1 MKNDYAVFYVRMAFI
16 CNFARLFNIV
26 AILFVGIANFQI
38 SQKMVISKNK
48 VVSLTYELKL
58 DNAEGEV
65 VDMADAAQPLVFLY
79 GAGNM
84 LPKFESNLAE
94 LKADDN
100 FEFTLS
106 SDDAYGPVI
115 EEAVVDLPIDIFMV
129 DGKIDPD
136 MLFVGN
142 VIPMQDNEGR
152 PLDGTVVSIS
162 DDKVK
167 MDFNHPMAGKTL
179 HFTGKILE
187 LREATAEEISHG
199 HVHGPH
205 GHHH

>member
-1 MKNDYAVFYVRMAFI
+1 MAFI

-26 AILFVGIANFQI
+26 AILFVGSANIQI
-38 SQKMVISKNK
+38 SQKMIISKNK
-48 VVSLTYELKL
+48 VVSLTYKLKL

-94 LKADDN
+94 LKANDD

-115 EEAVVDLPIDIFMV
+115 EEAVVELPIDIFMV

>member
-1 MKNDYAVFYVRMAFI
+1 MAFI

>member
-1 MKNDYAVFYVRMAFI
+1 MAFI
-16 CNFARLFNIV
+16 CNFAWLFNIV

-152 PLDGTVVSIS
+152 PLDGTVVSIT

>member
-1 MKNDYAVFYVRMAFI
+1 MAFI

-26 AILFVGIANFQI
+26 AILFVGSANIQI
-38 SQKMVISKNK
+38 SQKMIISKNK

-94 LKADDN
+94 LKANDD

-115 EEAVVDLPIDIFMV
+115 EEAVVELPIDIFMV

>member
-1 MKNDYAVFYVRMAFI
+1 MAFI

-26 AILFVGIANFQI
+26 AIPFVGIANFQI

-94 LKADDN
+94 LKANDS

-115 EEAVVDLPIDIFMV
+115 EEAVVDLPVDIFMV

>member
-1 MKNDYAVFYVRMAFI
+1 MAFI

-26 AILFVGIANFQI
+26 AILFVGSANIQI
-38 SQKMVISKNK
+38 SQKMIISKNK

-94 LKADDN
+94 LKANDD

-106 SDDAYGPVI
+106 SDDAYCPVI
-115 EEAVVDLPIDIFMV
+115 EEAVVELPIDIFMV